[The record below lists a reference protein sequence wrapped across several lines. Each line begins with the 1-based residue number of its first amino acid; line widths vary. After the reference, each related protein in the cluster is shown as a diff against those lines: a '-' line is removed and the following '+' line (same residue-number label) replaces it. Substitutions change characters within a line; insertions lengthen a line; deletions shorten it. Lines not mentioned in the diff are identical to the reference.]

1 MSLTERD
8 NGFITRPAR
17 VMRMSVS
24 VGNKVSIENAAFV
37 GFLAVCMYSCFAEKW
52 PWEIRRSH
60 MSIYIDTPYVF
71 TPNPSADNGPQLQS
85 VMKAGYRWIQING
98 TDCPIGTTVLLNR
111 DDNWPYSGQIIEPAP
126 GIDKVTIDV
135 SGIGRNPLD
144 PTDPSYAAIDYQG
157 NVRPGS
163 YLTAPAYVNTTEI
176 SVADTT
182 PYTNGSWIVISDAS
196 TDFATYPMP
205 LDGPLEVR
213 QVIYVLANSLI
224 VNRVIKRD
232 HPLGA
237 IVALCDP
244 IKNVYIRNLE
254 FTGDAAVG
262 LHLHYAQHCVIE
274 NITSVDWT
282 GRCMLLLDN
291 GGEYNTILDS
301 YCTATEPGVDPEQ
314 TAWGV
319 VIEGQDSTRVINS
332 GGENCGLG
340 MGMNYSID
348 CVSINARARLNTVNV
363 GVYTASIRTGFLR
376 PATESPL
383 ILDNVITSDC
393 VDCYMVEPIPFS

>member
-1 MSLTERD
+1 M
-8 NGFITRPAR
+8 A
-17 VMRMSVS
+17 
-24 VGNKVSIENAAFV
+24 
-37 GFLAVCMYSCFAEKW
+37 
-52 PWEIRRSH
+52 
-60 MSIYIDTPYVF
+60 IYRDTPYIF
-71 TPNPSADNGPQLQS
+71 TPDPVSDNGPRISALLD
-85 VMKAGYRWIQING
+85 AGYLWLQING
-98 TDCPIGTTVLLNR
+98 DTCPIGTTVLLNR
-111 DDNWPYSGQIIEPAP
+111 ADNWPYHGAIIEPAP
-126 GIDKVTIDV
+126 SFEKVTIDV
-135 SGIGRNPLD
+135 SGIGRNPQH

-176 SVADTT
+176 SVADTS

-196 TDFATYPMP
+196 TDFDTYPMP
-205 LDGPLEVR
+205 LDGPMEVR

-232 HPLGA
+232 HPQGA

-244 IKNVYIRNLE
+244 ITNVYIRNLE
-254 FTGDAAVG
+254 FTGDATVG

-282 GRCMLLLDN
+282 GRSMLLLDN
-291 GGEYNTILDS
+291 GGEYNTILDC
-301 YCTATEPGVDPEQ
+301 YCTGTEAGVDPGQ

-332 GGENCGLG
+332 GGENCGVG

-348 CVSINARARLNTVNV
+348 CVSVNARVQLNTVNV
-363 GVYTASIRTGFLR
+363 GVYTASIRSGFLR
-376 PATESPL
+376 PQTASPL
-383 ILDNVITSDC
+383 ILDTVITSDC
-393 VDCYMVEPIPFS
+393 VDCYMVGQTPLA